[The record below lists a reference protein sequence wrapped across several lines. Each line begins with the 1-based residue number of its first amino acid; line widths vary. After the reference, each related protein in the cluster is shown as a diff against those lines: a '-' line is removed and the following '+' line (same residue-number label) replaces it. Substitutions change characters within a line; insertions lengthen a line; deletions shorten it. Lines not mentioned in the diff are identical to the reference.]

1 MTPYYD
7 DGTCTIYH
15 GDALDVLRDTEIL
28 IDAVVTDPPYS
39 SGTRKES
46 GKPSRGSML
55 RGDHATNARLSQPI
69 DLDQMTTT
77 GFVWVI
83 RQVAMMAWDRLPDGG
98 SFVSFID
105 WRQWPT
111 LVGVLESCNYR
122 VQNMVVWDKGQF
134 GMGNGFRN
142 QHELICHAA
151 KGVPTIHNRATSNV
165 IKSQRIDPE
174 TIGHPSPKPDGLLAA
189 IIAVVAPP
197 GGTVLDPFM
206 GAGST
211 LRGAVAT
218 GRKAIG
224 IERDERYCEIAA
236 NRLAQEV
243 LQLTTKEPTR

>member
-1 MTPYYD
+1 MTPYYSD
-7 DGTCTIYH
+7 DSVTIYH
-15 GDALDVLRDTEIL
+15 GDALDVMRSLEMS
-28 IDAVVTDPPYS
+28 IDGVVTDPPYS

-55 RGDHATNARLSQPI
+55 RGEHAANARLSRAI
-69 DLDQMTTT
+69 DMDQMTTT

-83 RQVAMMAWDRLPDGG
+83 RQIAMLAWDRIPDGG

-122 VQNMVVWDKGQF
+122 VQNMVVWDKGEF

-151 KGVPTIHNRATSNV
+151 KGVPVVHNRATANV
-165 IKSQRIDPE
+165 IKSKRLDSE
-174 TIGHPSPKPDGLLAA
+174 TIGHPSPKPDGLLASL
-189 IIAVVAPP
+189 IPVVIPVD
-197 GGTVLDPFM
+197 GTVLDPFM

-211 LRGAVAT
+211 MRGAVAT

-224 IERDERYCEIAA
+224 IEREERYCEIAVK
-236 NRLAQEV
+236 RLAQEV
-243 LQLTTKEPTR
+243 LPL

>member
-1 MTPYYD
+1 VTPYYD

-15 GDALDVLRDTEIL
+15 GDCLDVLRSVAIHADGVI
-28 IDAVVTDPPYS
+28 TDPPYS

-46 GKPSRGSML
+46 NKPSRGSML
-55 RGDHATNARLSQPI
+55 RGDHVNTPRLAQPI
-69 DLDQMTTT
+69 DMDQMTTT
-77 GFVWVI
+77 GFVWVL
-83 RQVAMMAWDRLPDGG
+83 RQVAMECWDIVPDGG
-98 SFVSFID
+98 SFVCFID

-122 VQNMVVWDKGQF
+122 VQNMVVWDKSSF

-151 KGVPTIHNRATSNV
+151 KGVPIIHNRATGNI
-165 IKSQRIDPE
+165 IKSTRIDPAV
-174 TIGHPSPKPDGLLAA
+174 IGHPSPKPDGLLSALTS
-189 IIAVVAPP
+189 VVIPP
-197 GGTVLDPFM
+197 NGTVLDPFM

-211 LRGAVAT
+211 LRGAIAV

-236 NRLAQEV
+236 KRLAQEV
-243 LQLTTKEPTR
+243 LAL